1 MQAIFSLRE
10 TRKKCSRWYKY
21 PLVCWHQED
30 GERWC
35 RTRLCLP
42 HPRLKTTCSP
52 LQNTLPCTFLP
63 GRMCSGQ
70 KTCPVPKMYGMCILR
85 RDLGLKNRK
94 KQRSH
99 SQITWKGCVHFA
111 LHYHKCA
118 ARWRT
123 PLRIQFVMTTT

>member
-1 MQAIFSLRE
+1 MQEVLSVRE

-21 PLVCWHQED
+21 PPVCWRQEN

-42 HPRLKTTCSP
+42 RPRLKTTCSP

-63 GRMCSGQ
+63 GRMYSGQ
-70 KTCPVPKMYGMCILR
+70 TTCPAPKTYGMCILM
-85 RDLGLKNRK
+85 RDLGLRNRQ

-99 SQITWKGCVHFA
+99 SQITSKDSVPFT
-111 LHYHKCA
+111 LLYHQCA
-118 ARWRT
+118 
-123 PLRIQFVMTTT
+123 